1 MLRNHRVWLAGLA
14 LAAAAFAA
22 QANAADTKYLPDDTE
37 IIFNINFK
45 QILDSDLVK
54 AQKDIIAQAK
64 QQIENNMPG
73 EAEKYLKMIGFDV
86 FRDLGSITI
95 AAPAKKD
102 PDAGF
107 IIIEG
112 IFHPKKFY
120 EAAAQAAKDHGDHLK
135 ITEIGKQKVLEI
147 QAPGEKTAYV
157 AMINKTTI
165 LACSQKERLTKALAR
180 AAEGGKATLKKN
192 VKDLMQTINS
202 KQSISGLATGE
213 ALAKHL
219 EDAPIPNA
227 QAIGPALQAIEGLSG
242 AVTIG
247 KDIQFQLGVGTK
259 DGETAKDFAQKANF
273 GLILAKGLLA
283 QEAKKDMKLL
293 PLVDVLNTLRA
304 EAKGS
309 SLVLRAEVSVE
320 NIEKLIKNFNPN
332 N

>member
-1 MLRNHRVWLAGLA
+1 MLRNHPVWLACLA
-14 LAAAAFAA
+14 LAAAVFAT
-22 QANAADTKYLPDDTE
+22 QASAADTKYLPDDTE
-37 IIFNINFK
+37 IILNINFK

-54 AQKDIIAQAK
+54 AQKDVLAQVK
-64 QQIENNMPG
+64 QQVENNIPG
-73 EAEKYLKMIGFDV
+73 DAAKYLKAVGFDV
-86 FRDLGSITI
+86 FRDLGSITVGM
-95 AAPAKKD
+95 PGKKD
-102 PDAGF
+102 EEAGF
-107 IIIEG
+107 IVIEG
-112 IFHPKKFY
+112 TFHPKKFY
-120 EAAAQAAKDHGDHLK
+120 ETAEQAAKDFGDHLK
-135 ITEIGKQKVLEI
+135 ITKSGEFKVLEV
-147 QAPGEKTAYV
+147 QDKGKTVYV
-157 AMINKTTI
+157 SMINKTTI
-165 LACSQKERLTKALAR
+165 LVAMQKERMTTALSR
-180 AAEGGKATLKKN
+180 AAEGVKGSLKKN
-192 VKDLMQTINS
+192 VKELLQTTNS
-202 KQSISGLATGE
+202 KQSISGVATGS

-247 KDIQFQLGVGTK
+247 KDIQFQLGIGTK
-259 DGETAKDFAQKANF
+259 DKETAMDFAQKANF
-273 GLILAKGLLA
+273 GLIVAKGLIA